1 MTQHLAVKGLTTI
14 YTYASAAS
22 GVEAVPFSAL
32 TDNIVMLGMELDK
45 DPRRTIRI
53 VKARGVDHDLAT
65 RELKITS
72 DGIG

>member
-1 MTQHLAVKGLTTI
+1 M
-14 YTYASAAS
+14 
-22 GVEAVPFSAL
+22 PFSAL